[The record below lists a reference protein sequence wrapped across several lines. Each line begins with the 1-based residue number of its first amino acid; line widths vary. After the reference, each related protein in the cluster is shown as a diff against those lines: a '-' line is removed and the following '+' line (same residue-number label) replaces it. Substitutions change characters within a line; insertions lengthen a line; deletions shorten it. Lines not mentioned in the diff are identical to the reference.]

1 MNTKSYSFD
10 NFDIDLSG
18 GSMQVIIWGICLGVI
33 FGLFMSLIC
42 RVGASSLI
50 RALIKAGACDES
62 SAKTIDELSPKNKRI
77 VKYLLA
83 KSDSSI
89 RRVVLCSNADE
100 FPAEKAGGLKKF
112 YYEKFLNDEVPQ
124 KTPFS
129 VAKFYL
135 PEENRIGAELRYPV
149 DKRPV
154 STFILGSIG
163 LIIAAVFASFAIPEL
178 LTMLDNLLT
187 QLNG

>member
-18 GSMQVIIWGICLGVI
+18 GSMHIIIWGICIGVI

-50 RALIKAGACDES
+50 KALVKAGACDES
-62 SAKTIDELSPKNKRI
+62 SAKTIDELAPKNKRM
-77 VKYLLA
+77 VKYLLS
-83 KSDSSI
+83 KSDASI
-89 RRVVLCSNADE
+89 RRVVICSNTDE
-100 FPAEKAGGLKKF
+100 FPPQKAGGLKKF
-112 YYEKFLNDEVPQ
+112 YYEKFLNDDIPQ
-124 KTPFS
+124 KTPFD

-135 PEENRIGAELRYPV
+135 PEENRIGAELRYPA
-149 DKRPV
+149 DRRPI
-154 STFILGSIG
+154 STFIFGSIG
-163 LIIAAVFASFAIPEL
+163 LVIAALFASFAIPEL